1 MDLDRLK
8 ALIDLVSNSSI
19 TELQITEGEESVRI
33 LREPGAA
40 PAAAGQAPPAPAP
53 APASVAAPPPP
64 AAAVPAPAPTSGHV
78 VSAPLF
84 GIFHRTAAPGTP
96 PFVELGQTV
105 EAGQKLAIIEAM
117 KVFNTIAADAAGTVA
132 EILAEAGQEVEPGQP
147 LFRLA

>member
-1 MDLDRLK
+1 
-8 ALIDLVSNSSI
+8 
-19 TELQITEGEESVRI
+19 
-33 LREPGAA
+33 
-40 PAAAGQAPPAPAP
+40 
-53 APASVAAPPPP
+53 
-64 AAAVPAPAPTSGHV
+64 V

>member
-8 ALIDLVSNSSI
+8 ALIDLVSGSSI

-33 LREPGAA
+33 LRDPGSV
-40 PAAAGQAPPAPAP
+40 PVAGQGYPAPGTPPAP
-53 APASVAAPPPP
+53 VAAPPRP
-64 AAAVPAPAPTSGHV
+64 ATPVPAPTPTSGHV

-84 GIFHRTAAPGTP
+84 GVFHRTAAPGTP
-96 PFVELGQTV
+96 PFVEVGQVV

-117 KVFNTIAADAAGTVA
+117 KVFNAITADAPGTIV

>member
-8 ALIDLVSNSSI
+8 ALIDLVSGSSI

-33 LREPGAA
+33 LRDPGSVPAPAAGRGQPLPA
-40 PAAAGQAPPAPAP
+40 PAAAPPGPAVPAPAP
-53 APASVAAPPPP
+53 APAQ
-64 AAAVPAPAPTSGHV
+64 GHV

-84 GIFHRTAAPGTP
+84 GVFHRTAAPGTP
-96 PFVELGQTV
+96 PFVEVGQAV

-117 KVFNTIAADAAGTVA
+117 KVFNAVTADAPGTVA
-132 EILAEAGQEVEPGQP
+132 EVLAEAGQEVEPGQP

>member
-8 ALIDLVSNSSI
+8 ALIDLVSGSSI

-33 LREPGAA
+33 LREPGSVPA
-40 PAAAGQAPPAPAP
+40 PAAGPAHPAPAP
-53 APASVAAPPPP
+53 VAAPPRP
-64 AAAVPAPAPTSGHV
+64 AAPVPAPAPGHV

-84 GIFHRTAAPGTP
+84 GVFHRTAAPGTP
-96 PFVELGQTV
+96 PFVELGQVV

-117 KVFNTIAADAAGTVA
+117 KVFNAVTADAPGTVA